1 MRPETP
7 LRQRGIGLVIVLWCL
22 VLLSAMA
29 VSYAFGVRTEVRG
42 ARNQVEQAQA
52 SALAEAG
59 VARGLWELAARPP
72 RPGEA
77 ARPGGVEQL
86 DTGEAHWRLSSPSG
100 RVDLNAATPELLERL
115 LAEALPEADRR
126 RALVAAIQDWRDPD
140 SLRRQDGAE
149 DRDYLADG
157 AGHGAADR
165 PFRHPAELL
174 QVRGMTPAL
183 FASIS
188 PHLTVH
194 SGVSGVNPRHAEP
207 SLLRLLGAQPEV
219 LEEFL
224 ALREAEP
231 DSPALATLEVLPRG
245 LSSAGDTG
253 VVLVRGRG
261 VTPGGAEARL
271 EVLVQPGR
279 GAGET
284 PRVVG
289 WQPLYGEAGQ

>member
-1 MRPETP
+1 MSGAPAR
-7 LRQRGIGLVIVLWCL
+7 RQRGIGLVIVLWCL
-22 VLLSAMA
+22 VLLSAIA

-52 SALAEAG
+52 GALAEAG

-77 ARPGGVEQL
+77 ARPGGREEL
-86 DTGEAHWRLSSPSG
+86 DTGEAHWRLSSPAG
-100 RVDLNAATPELLERL
+100 RVDLNAATPELLDLL
-115 LAEALPEADRR
+115 LAEAVPEAGRR

-140 SLRRQDGAE
+140 SLTRQEGAE

-174 QVRGMTPAL
+174 QVRGMTPAVY
-183 FASIS
+183 ASVS
-188 PHLTVH
+188 RYLTVH
-194 SGVSGVNPRHAEP
+194 SGLSGVNPRHADP
-207 SLLRLLGAQPEV
+207 ALLRLLGADPEA
-219 LEEFL
+219 LGEFL

-231 DSPALATLEVLPRG
+231 DSPALTTLEVLPRG
-245 LSSAGDTG
+245 LSSSGDSG
-253 VVLVRGRG
+253 VVLVQGRG
-261 VTPGGAEARL
+261 ITAGGAEGRVEA
-271 EVLVQPGR
+271 VVQPGR
-279 GAGET
+279 GAGEA
-284 PRVVG
+284 PRVMG